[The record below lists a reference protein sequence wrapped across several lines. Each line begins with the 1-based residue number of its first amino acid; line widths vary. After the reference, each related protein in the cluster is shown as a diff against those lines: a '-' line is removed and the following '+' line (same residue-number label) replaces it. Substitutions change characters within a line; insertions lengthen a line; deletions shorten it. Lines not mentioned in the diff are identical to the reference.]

1 MELGEFLRR
10 DEQISARARVESGL
24 SRSSASAAI
33 MNSNPRRRRRLRDRQ
48 KKAETFKKRFE
59 GDFTPVVIPG
69 QPLFGKP
76 SYRPYWPTAEEM
88 PEYEFKRQ
96 APAAPQ
102 YQPQLPPTA
111 EQPPTI
117 RSMPGVTLEE
127 TEPAHGPARQ
137 STTRTY
143 AWDPATLREKPTVRE
158 RPWATTEPSK
168 HLWEKPPAPAQPIPS
183 GVAGVDPRSE
193 EAPAPAP
200 AQPPAPVLDVT
211 IPGPGSAMPKEFL
224 AGYGPK
230 KSLLKPKPKPKTREL
245 SPGQPMPT
253 GFSSWAKV
261 PLADIVVHPTHDAHL
276 AIRDK
281 PVPPRD
287 PEIKKKAP
295 KPVDLTRFPSG
306 LIYNLPGEQEKM
318 YRDRGITPPQPQLA
332 LTGTRLDE
340 VLRKKKLKD
349 QQDAAAKVE
358 RHRAEAEARIKR
370 VRKRVAAKAPI
381 LPPKPISLMPTHVP
395 LSSRTHDVISIAEI
409 LQHEEEV
416 KQARLKG
423 LPPPPT
429 AHVTVPLRP
438 VAPALTVVGGH
449 VVIQGS
455 KEETAAEEKTVAS
468 LVAAGTTVADVIQAP
483 QSTSAREA
491 EIHADTQRKLAEQ
504 MRLAQLEKDEQAKDD
519 AEALQD
525 LRKTEEV
532 ALASRAIINR
542 DLAKTIS
549 PYSEYSQSQ
558 LDALKQTNFDA
569 WATELSARK
578 KKRLA
583 ATLEQFMAKDYGK
596 SNVSDKRKREIQA
609 SVAVSAEFERGVRAK
624 RQKRL
629 VDTPIT
635 EFTAAERDRQ
645 QRQREL
651 TGKAAAVGTR
661 AAAATRARETGELRA
676 TETGAKAAA
685 TREQTG
691 AAKERAATSAV
702 ESAKKTFMALSPLD
716 SGAMKPPESI
726 KNDQAV
732 IQRADENR
740 ELLKNAKS
748 EGTGQSYDSP
758 NDLFDAFVDQ
768 STTRKELEKVIHRIR
783 PLLTKGGHTAAGRRD
798 TIKLRKRLVKL
809 NRRLDKVISGHIT
822 RSVTSGLKRASPT
835 LSLGKRT
842 KPREKKK
849 PKVAKSSKRP
859 RRTNPKA
866 GGFSSKKTKGVKKTT
881 QPAGHE
887 RYFI

>member
-1 MELGEFLRR
+1 
-10 DEQISARARVESGL
+10 
-24 SRSSASAAI
+24 
-33 MNSNPRRRRRLRDRQ
+33 
-48 KKAETFKKRFE
+48 
-59 GDFTPVVIPG
+59 
-69 QPLFGKP
+69 
-76 SYRPYWPTAEEM
+76 
-88 PEYEFKRQ
+88 
-96 APAAPQ
+96 
-102 YQPQLPPTA
+102 
-111 EQPPTI
+111 
-117 RSMPGVTLEE
+117 
-127 TEPAHGPARQ
+127 
-137 STTRTY
+137 
-143 AWDPATLREKPTVRE
+143 
-158 RPWATTEPSK
+158 
-168 HLWEKPPAPAQPIPS
+168 
-183 GVAGVDPRSE
+183 
-193 EAPAPAP
+193 
-200 AQPPAPVLDVT
+200 
-211 IPGPGSAMPKEFL
+211 
-224 AGYGPK
+224 
-230 KSLLKPKPKPKTREL
+230 
-245 SPGQPMPT
+245 
-253 GFSSWAKV
+253 
-261 PLADIVVHPTHDAHL
+261 
-276 AIRDK
+276 
-281 PVPPRD
+281 VPPRD
-287 PEIKKKAP
+287 PEPKKKAP
-295 KPVDLTRFPSG
+295 KPTPLEAAFARAKVTPSR
-306 LIYNLPGEQEKM
+306 YHLPGEQMKM
-318 YRDRGITPPQPQLA
+318 YRDRGITPPQPSLA

-340 VLRKKKLKD
+340 VIVLRKKKLKD
-349 QQDAAAKVE
+349 QQEAAAKIE

-468 LVAAGTTVADVIQAP
+468 LVVAGTTVADVIQAP

-532 ALASRAIINR
+532 ALASSAIINR

-809 NRRLDKVISGHIT
+809 NRRLDKVISGHVT